1 MKVYLKMMK
10 SFSKPKSS
18 LFVLN
23 SIRLKKKSVYS
34 KKVLNYV
41 SKLKFFLNKK
51 QKDRKLSFFSVGKSF
66 KSPRGSLFSKK
77 KGPFVLYSICFSFS
91 AINTF
96 LYVTDALGNLKF
108 RASAGLLNFKG
119 KLKKSRFQILKLFF
133 KELRKLKIN
142 ILKNKPVSLHLQ
154 NVGSYR
160 RLIIRNLKNF
170 FFIQVIQN
178 YQTHAYNGCRK
189 KKKLRK

>member
-1 MKVYLKMMK
+1 MENFSKSK
-10 SFSKPKSS
+10 SF

-34 KKVLNYV
+34 KKVLNYI

-51 QKDRKLSFFSVGKSF
+51 QKDKDSSLFFVRKSF
-66 KSPRGSLFSKK
+66 NRSNEFLSTKK

-96 LYVTDALGNLKF
+96 LYVTDALGNLKL
-108 RASAGLLNFKG
+108 RSSAGLLNFKG
-119 KLKKSRFQILKLFF
+119 KLKKSRFQVLKLFF
-133 KELRKLKIN
+133 KELRKLKMN
-142 ILKNKPVSLHLQ
+142 TLKNKPVSLHLQ

-160 RLIIRNLKNF
+160 RLIVRNLKSF
-170 FFIQVIQN
+170 IYIQVIQN
-178 YQTHAYNGCRK
+178 YQTYAYNGCRK